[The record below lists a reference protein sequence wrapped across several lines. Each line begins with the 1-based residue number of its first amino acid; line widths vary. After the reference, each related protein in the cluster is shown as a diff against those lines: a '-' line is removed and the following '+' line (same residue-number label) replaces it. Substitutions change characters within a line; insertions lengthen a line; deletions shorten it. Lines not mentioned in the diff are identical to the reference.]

1 MNQQPQTIAVQY
13 VSDLT
18 YHMIIICAIHAPN
31 TSSDISHEKG
41 YLCPS
46 TLAPLEFCRSQDFSA
61 FCSTVF
67 QSAYEIIWFLLR
79 FLCLIL
85 DIFLRRFYH
94 LSFYRYIYQFFHI
107 YRYNMCANITY
118 VHSYIYTYRSVHLSF
133 PHIDSSGKKSP
144 SDMLKDAS
152 PCSEVTL
159 ARSQRCSEQ
168 TTGLTY
174 KETFPVEIWQ
184 LGICSKIFHVSFKIF
199 SSSSWTCDIIIHI
212 SYISARFFW
221 PQGCQGLQRG
231 KTGPNG

>member
-1 MNQQPQTIAVQY
+1 MPQTLPVIYRTKKDTY
-13 VSDLT
+13 V
-18 YHMIIICAIHAPN
+18 P
-31 TSSDISHEKG
+31 
-41 YLCPS
+41 
-46 TLAPLEFCRSQDFSA
+46 APLLHWSFAAHRIFLLFVPLCFK
-61 FCSTVF
+61 
-67 QSAYEIIWFLLR
+67 SAYEIIWFLLR

-159 ARSQRCSEQ
+159 ARSQRCSEH
-168 TTGLTY
+168 TPGLTY

-184 LGICSKIFHVSFKIF
+184 LGICSKIFHVSFKIC
-199 SSSSWTCDIIIHI
+199 SSSSWICDIIIHI

-221 PQGCQGLQRG
+221 PQGCQRLQRG

>member
-31 TSSDISHEKG
+31 TSRTKKDT
-41 YLCPS
+41 YVP
-46 TLAPLEFCRSQDFSA
+46 APLLHWSFAAHRIFLLFVPLCFRVRMKLFDFSCG
-61 FCSTVF
+61 FFVWSWISFSVDFTI
-67 QSAYEIIWFLLR
+67 YL
-79 FLCLIL
+79 
-85 DIFLRRFYH
+85 
-94 LSFYRYIYQFFHI
+94 FYRYIYQFFHI

-118 VHSYIYTYRSVHLSF
+118 VHSYIYTYRSVVHLSF

-159 ARSQRCSEQ
+159 ARSQRCSEH

-184 LGICSKIFHVSFKIF
+184 LGICSKTFHVFFKF
-199 SSSSWTCDIIIHI
+199 VHLHEYVT
-212 SYISARFFW
+212 
-221 PQGCQGLQRG
+221 
-231 KTGPNG
+231 